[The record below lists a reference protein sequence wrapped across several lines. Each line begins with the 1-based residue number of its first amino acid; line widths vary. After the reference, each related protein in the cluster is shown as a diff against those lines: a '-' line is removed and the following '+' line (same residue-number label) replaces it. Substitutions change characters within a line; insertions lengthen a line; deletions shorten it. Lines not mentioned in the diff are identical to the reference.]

1 MIMTGRATC
10 VVVSVL
16 CDFFC
21 FTGRGPRCGF
31 THDDLM
37 NLYKS
42 WHLPVTEHMRPSV
55 SVAPLKYRPPGRGL
69 ADKTVATSWRTPQC
83 PAASPAEP
91 GDPYRSSGYRTDYH
105 PSAYLERAFYLLSQ
119 ALYSPQWLTF
129 CLSASWLQ
137 YRSGP
142 VRLRFASRL
151 PGCQSAF
158 CRLLSFQGESSMPPR

>member
-1 MIMTGRATC
+1 MTGRATC

-55 SVAPLKYRPPGRGL
+55 SVAPLKCRPPGRGL

-83 PAASPAEP
+83 PSRAAVKDCLKCQTSAASPAEP
-91 GDPYRSSGYRTDYH
+91 GDPYRFSGYSTDYH

-129 CLSASWLQ
+129 CLSAS
-137 YRSGP
+137 
-142 VRLRFASRL
+142 
-151 PGCQSAF
+151 
-158 CRLLSFQGESSMPPR
+158 